1 MDKTTYLNH
10 LHQLW
15 HENWPASVPREPHY
29 PFGKV
34 LLTDCLRKRAQITP
48 DKPVIV
54 YYGQELT
61 FKQLDD
67 LSDRFAS
74 FLAEAGLQKGDRV
87 AVFLPNCPQFLIV
100 FYGILKLGCVH
111 VPVNPM
117 FKEHELLYELN
128 DSGAKLIVA
137 LDQLYPLVKAI
148 KENTHLQEIVT
159 TSVWDFM
166 PQHPT
171 IPVHRSIE
179 AAPKQDCPGSV
190 DLMSTLQRQKPD
202 YPKVEVSLNDAVAL
216 NYTGGTTGLPKGCEH
231 TQNNMIYTAATA
243 STCGRIRT
251 ELGVGLTY
259 LPVFWI
265 AGEDGAVILPVFT
278 GNTTI
283 LLARWDVDAMLEA
296 IHRYKVTS
304 AGGVL
309 DNIVE
314 LMEHPEVH
322 KYDLS
327 SIRNMTV
334 SSFVK
339 KLNIE
344 YRRQW
349 GNLAK
354 GNSVLREASYGMTE
368 THTIDTFT
376 TGMQEDDMD
385 LKSQPVF
392 CGLPM
397 PGTEFQIVDFG
408 TKELVPLGKE
418 GEIVIRTP
426 SLMKSYW
433 NRPQETLKAVKDGW
447 LYTGDIGV
455 LDERGHLHFL
465 GRKKEMLKVKG
476 MSVFPSEL
484 EVLLSKHPAVAG
496 CGVVGR
502 PDPEKGQVPVA
513 FVKLRPEAG
522 GTHSENELAG
532 WCKNNMATYKIPEIR
547 IVTELP
553 LTTTGKV
560 KKEELIKKLNQYCS
574 AAS

>member
-1 MDKTTYLNH
+1 MDKPTYLNH
-10 LHQLW
+10 LRQLW
-15 HENWPASVPREPHY
+15 HENWPTSVPREPHY
-29 PFGKV
+29 PFGKI
-34 LLTDCLRKRAQITP
+34 LLTDYLRKRARITP

-67 LSDRFAS
+67 SSNRFAS

-128 DSGAKLIVA
+128 DSEARLIVA

-159 TSVWDFM
+159 TSFWDFI

-179 AAPKQDCPGSV
+179 ATSKQDCPGSV
-190 DLMSTLQRQKPD
+190 DLMSMLQRQKPD
-202 YPKVEVSLNDAVAL
+202 YSKVKVGLNETVAL

-231 TQNNMIYTAATA
+231 SQNDMIYTAATA
-243 STCGRIRT
+243 STCGRIRI
-251 ELGVGLTY
+251 EAGVGLTY

-265 AGEDGAVILPVFT
+265 AGEDNAVILPVFT

-349 GNLAK
+349 DDVAK
-354 GNSVLREASYGMTE
+354 GNSVLREASFGMTE

-397 PGTEFQIVDFG
+397 PGTEFQIADFS
-408 TKELVPLGKE
+408 TKELMPLGKE
-418 GEIVIRTP
+418 GEIVIHTP

-433 NRPQETLKAVKDGW
+433 NRPQETQEAVKEGW

-455 LDERGHLHFL
+455 LDERGYLHFL

-484 EVLLSKHPAVAG
+484 EVLLGKHPAVAG

-513 FVKLRPEAG
+513 FVKLRPEAEG
-522 GTHSENELAG
+522 MHSENELAD
-532 WCKNNMATYKIPEIR
+532 WCKNNMATYKIPEIK

-560 KKEELIKKLNQYCS
+560 KKEELIKRLN
-574 AAS
+574 